1 MTGGMPELVDR
12 RAGDRAQARKVLVTD
27 DSVAI
32 RRLLSKTLIAA
43 GYEVVEA
50 ADGREALAACHRER
64 PDLVLLD
71 IDMPVMDGFSALQAM
86 KADDRLQDVPVLF
99 LTART
104 GSVDVASGLDLGA
117 NDYLRKPC
125 EPAELVAR
133 VEAALR
139 VKAQADALHRRA
151 QELDYLSTTDA
162 LTGLGNRRRLE
173 ASIAE
178 LDPQTPI
185 GVLMLDVDRFK
196 SVNDNEGHAVG
207 DLVLRIVTGRVLAVV
222 EGRHEVVRWGGEEFV
237 ALVAGA
243 EAVNAGSIG
252 EVLRATIAATP
263 FAISPYRTLSVT
275 VSVGCASGVA
285 SDFDDVL
292 RVADE
297 ALYDAKRQGRDRV
310 VVAGT

>member
-1 MTGGMPELVDR
+1 MNGGTPEVDVDR
-12 RAGDRAQARKVLVTD
+12 RGADRAQARKVLVTD

-32 RRLLSKTLIAA
+32 RRLLSKTLVAA
-43 GYEVVEA
+43 GYEVTEA
-50 ADGREALAACHRER
+50 ADGREALAACREDR

-86 KADDRLQDVPVLF
+86 KADDRLHDLPVLF

-104 GSVDVASGLDLGA
+104 GSVDVASGLELGA

-139 VKAQADALHRRA
+139 VKAQAEALHRRA

-173 ASIAE
+173 SSIAQ
-178 LDPQTPI
+178 LDPQTPV
-185 GVLMLDVDRFK
+185 GVLILDVDRFK
-196 SVNDNEGHAVG
+196 AVNDNEGHAVG
-207 DLVLRIVTGRVLAVV
+207 DLVLRIITGRLLAVV

-237 ALVAGA
+237 ALIAGT
-243 EAVNAGSIG
+243 EAINASSIG
-252 EVLRATIAATP
+252 EVLRASVASSP

-275 VSVGCASGVA
+275 VSIGCASGVA
-285 SDFDDVL
+285 SDFEAVL
-292 RVADE
+292 HRADE

-310 VVAGT
+310 VVAE